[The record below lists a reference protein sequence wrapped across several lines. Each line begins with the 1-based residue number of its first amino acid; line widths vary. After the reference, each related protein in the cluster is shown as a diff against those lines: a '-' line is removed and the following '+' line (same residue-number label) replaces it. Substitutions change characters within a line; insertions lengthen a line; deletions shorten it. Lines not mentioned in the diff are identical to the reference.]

1 MVKFVLNVGEN
12 MKKMFILLLAVGLP
26 LNSFAKPVT
35 EKQLATYFIDNVK
48 TSADKNIDLDV
59 EGINRLSVIC
69 PAKSAS
75 GTLLIKKA
83 SYEFNKGIGVFD
95 FENNSQSAPLAFIVP
110 ISEDENDF
118 DSEIIGFSFAFKMPR
133 GQFFVDVTK
142 TGKVKAGVNISG
154 ESGITYSSCRIDTHN
169 FDYDL

>member
-1 MVKFVLNVGEN
+1 
-12 MKKMFILLLAVGLP
+12 MKKMFILLLAAGLP

-59 EGINRLSVIC
+59 GGINRLSVIC

-95 FENNSQSAPLAFIVP
+95 FEN
-110 ISEDENDF
+110 
-118 DSEIIGFSFAFKMPR
+118 
-133 GQFFVDVTK
+133 
-142 TGKVKAGVNISG
+142 
-154 ESGITYSSCRIDTHN
+154 
-169 FDYDL
+169 

>member
-12 MKKMFILLLAVGLP
+12 MKKMFILLLAAGLP

-59 EGINRLSVIC
+59 GGINRLSVIC

-75 GTLLIKKA
+75 GTLLIKKHPT
-83 SYEFNKGIGVFD
+83 SLIKVLVF
-95 FENNSQSAPLAFIVP
+95 
-110 ISEDENDF
+110 
-118 DSEIIGFSFAFKMPR
+118 
-133 GQFFVDVTK
+133 
-142 TGKVKAGVNISG
+142 
-154 ESGITYSSCRIDTHN
+154 
-169 FDYDL
+169 

>member
-1 MVKFVLNVGEN
+1 
-12 MKKMFILLLAVGLP
+12 MKKMFILLLAAGLP

-59 EGINRLSVIC
+59 GGINRLSVIC

-95 FENNSQSAPLAFIVP
+95 F
-110 ISEDENDF
+110 

-142 TGKVKAGVNISG
+142 SGKVKAGVNISG

-169 FDYDL
+169 VDYDL